1 MKKKRY
7 CVMCAGENILDFAL
21 RERQAIC
28 PHCGA
33 ILRFKQTLFGRER
46 ISAHR
51 PANEEDNTVI
61 TVQFKAPRGK
71 VKRNEKSMV

>member
-7 CVMCAGENILDFAL
+7 CVMCAGENILDFGL
-21 RERQAIC
+21 REKQSVC

-33 ILRFKQTLFGRER
+33 ILRFKQSIFGKER

-51 PANEEDNTVI
+51 PAEENDNTVI
-61 TVQFKAPRGK
+61 TVQYKTPKGVANHAR
-71 VKRNEKSMV
+71 V

>member
-7 CVMCAGENILDFAL
+7 CVMCAGENILDFGL
-21 RERQAIC
+21 REKQSVC

-33 ILRFKQTLFGRER
+33 ILRYKRSLFGKER

-51 PANEEDNTVI
+51 PMDENDNTVI
-61 TVQFKAPRGK
+61 TVEMKPKGAEHYAR
-71 VKRNEKSMV
+71 V

>member
-7 CVMCAGENILDFAL
+7 CVMCAGENILDFGF
-21 RERQAIC
+21 REKQSVC

-33 ILRFKQTLFGRER
+33 ILRYKRSLFGRER

-51 PANEEDNTVI
+51 PMNEDDNTVV
-61 TVQFKAPRGK
+61 TVQM
-71 VKRNEKSMV
+71 KRKGAMSNARI

>member
-7 CVMCAGENILDFAL
+7 CVMCAGENILDYGL
-21 RERQAIC
+21 REKQSVC

-33 ILRFKQTLFGRER
+33 ILRYKRCLFGKER

-51 PANEEDNTVI
+51 PMDEDDNTVI
-61 TVQFKAPRGK
+61 TVEMKPKGAEANAR
-71 VKRNEKSMV
+71 V